1 VLAVLGL
8 SLLVCGSAWA
18 QADFSADIVS
28 LSAASNTFHT
38 RIFSTKDKLRFQQE
52 VKSGRVDS
60 IMIANLAKQT
70 SIVLLPQQKQYIE
83 SSRPQIPGQGVTFF
97 QARDVEDACGE
108 WQKVMQMQL
117 VADDDDE
124 KNKTPAK
131 EPSVTASKSTCRKI
145 GHEIIN
151 GRDTVKYAD
160 TPDKG
165 DSSAIWLDGKL
176 HFPVRWKNAV
186 GAGELRNIKE
196 EPQAAELFAIPSG
209 YTKRVLQNPPEKNTS
224 KP

>member
-1 VLAVLGL
+1 MFAVLGVCFV
-8 SLLVCGSAWA
+8 VCGPVWA

-28 LSAASNTFHT
+28 LSATSNTFHT

-60 IMIANLAKQT
+60 IMIANLANQT
-70 SIVLLPQQKQYIE
+70 SIVLLPQQKQYVE

-108 WQKVMQMQL
+108 WQKQMQL
-117 VADDDDE
+117 AADDDDE
-124 KNKTPAK
+124 KPKATAGN
-131 EPSVTASKSTCRKI
+131 PSATASKNTCRKI

-151 GRDTVKYAD
+151 GRDTVKYEN
-160 TPDKG
+160 TPEKEAR
-165 DSSAIWLDGKL
+165 SAIWLDAKL
-176 HFPVRWKNAV
+176 HFPVKWKNAV
-186 GAGELRNIKE
+186 ATGELRNIKE
-196 EPQAAELFAIPSG
+196 EPQPADLFAIPSG
-209 YTKRVLQNPPEKNTS
+209 YTKRKLESPPEKNAA